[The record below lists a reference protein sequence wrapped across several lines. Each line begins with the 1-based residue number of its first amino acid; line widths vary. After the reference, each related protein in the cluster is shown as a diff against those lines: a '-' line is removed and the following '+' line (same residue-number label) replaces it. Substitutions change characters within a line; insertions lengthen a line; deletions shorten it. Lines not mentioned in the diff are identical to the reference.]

1 MTEEE
6 KHEIL
11 VDYVNELMAKNGR
24 LVVGVSTSQDNDE
37 DDINSITIRI
47 APNDG
52 DE

>member
-11 VDYVNELMAKNGR
+11 VDYVNELMSKNER

-37 DDINSITIRI
+37 DDIHSITIRI
-47 APNDG
+47 APRDV